1 MVVDLQLNPRE
12 KIVRAICDLQKDQ
25 PFFAHLAMNMKIK
38 EMPEDHPMKTMAVD
52 AKGNMFYA
60 DEFVAQLT
68 QAQTKGVVTHEVMH
82 CLEPGTVVTNK
93 LIENISSTDSVICS
107 DGESHKVLRHASRKF
122 KGEIIS
128 IKPRGCLSF
137 KITPNHRILTV
148 KMLGWKTEQLKP
160 GRAKGARRNVRM
172 ISKPEW
178 VEAGDL
184 TTNHYVLVPKLKADN
199 FFKDFK
205 LPMSDGIEGNEWSVR
220 AKDCLLDEDV
230 AFVLGRFT
238 ADGWT
243 DKNENSCTVGFCF
256 NIRKEA
262 DMDRTV
268 DVLKNKFG
276 VTSRKVFDKQENGEV
291 ENPEGIWRVFAGTLV
306 FKRFLRKHIGT
317 YSHNKIIPKWIMQHP
332 DINVVRGYLKGLLG
346 GDGWLNDRGGANDMI
361 GYCTVNKILAVQ
373 VQSLL
378 TRLNSFGRMYE
389 REGGTCGISVNPEKE
404 NRRQYLVLNA
414 DKVLFE
420 ILGFEYVKSRSTK
433 WFMDIG
439 DSFAVNITGVC
450 REVYGGEVYNFST
463 GIENYAANN
472 VVVHNCALEHMLRT
486 GARDHKISNVA
497 QDVAVNMMI
506 KQSGMELPEVWKVK
520 TKDGKTVDGKGI
532 PADVAMDNSV
542 FELHGYAPKPIKIR
556 IEQVSLKPWESIY
569 SEVLEQITKQQQ
581 QQGGQQQGGQGL
593 GQGQGSN
600 QPGFDEHMHGKDG
613 ETGEELS
620 GQEMEAEANRWR
632 GNLANAA
639 QYSKNMGKVPAGL
652 DRILKD
658 ILKPK
663 VRWKELLLRY
673 IKQHGAPVD
682 WSYHKPSKRS
692 HALGIFMPTVVRES
706 VDVEIIVDV
715 SGSIDGDSLK
725 EFISEV
731 VGIAKALSNIN
742 MQVTFVDAEIHE
754 SYAVSNGDIPKI
766 LNFKISGGGGTNLEI
781 KLEHIKETNPS
792 IPLVIL
798 LTDGFTPFTH
808 KRSDFPFDCLWCITK
823 NGINDL
829 KEIPYGYAI
838 KMDG

>member
-25 PFFAHLAMNMKIK
+25 PFFAHLSMNMKIK

-68 QAQTKGVVTHEVMH
+68 QAQVKGVVTHE
-82 CLEPGTVVTNK
+82 CLH
-93 LIENISSTDSVICS
+93 S
-107 DGESHKVLRHASRKF
+107 
-122 KGEIIS
+122 
-128 IKPRGCLSF
+128 
-137 KITPNHRILTV
+137 
-148 KMLGWKTEQLKP
+148 
-160 GRAKGARRNVRM
+160 
-172 ISKPEW
+172 
-178 VEAGDL
+178 
-184 TTNHYVLVPKLKADN
+184 
-199 FFKDFK
+199 
-205 LPMSDGIEGNEWSVR
+205 
-220 AKDCLLDEDV
+220 
-230 AFVLGRFT
+230 
-238 ADGWT
+238 
-243 DKNENSCTVGFCF
+243 
-256 NIRKEA
+256 
-262 DMDRTV
+262 
-268 DVLKNKFG
+268 
-276 VTSRKVFDKQENGEV
+276 
-291 ENPEGIWRVFAGTLV
+291 
-306 FKRFLRKHIGT
+306 
-317 YSHNKIIPKWIMQHP
+317 
-332 DINVVRGYLKGLLG
+332 
-346 GDGWLNDRGGANDMI
+346 
-361 GYCTVNKILAVQ
+361 
-373 VQSLL
+373 
-378 TRLNSFGRMYE
+378 
-389 REGGTCGISVNPEKE
+389 
-404 NRRQYLVLNA
+404 
-414 DKVLFE
+414 
-420 ILGFEYVKSRSTK
+420 
-433 WFMDIG
+433 
-439 DSFAVNITGVC
+439 
-450 REVYGGEVYNFST
+450 
-463 GIENYAANN
+463 
-472 VVVHNCALEHMLRT
+472 ALEHCLRT
-486 GARDHKISNVA
+486 GARDHRISNVA

-532 PADVAMDNSV
+532 PADVAKDNSV